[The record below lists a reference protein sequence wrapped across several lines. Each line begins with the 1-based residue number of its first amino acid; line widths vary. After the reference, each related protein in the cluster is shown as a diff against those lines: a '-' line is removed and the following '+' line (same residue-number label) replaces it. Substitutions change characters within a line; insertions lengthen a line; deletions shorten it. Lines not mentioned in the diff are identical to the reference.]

1 MTRKIVAD
9 GRRGLRRSGFT
20 LVELLVVIAILAVLV
35 ALLLPALS
43 QAKEAGRR
51 TTCLNNL
58 HQLGLAARLSALDAE
73 GFFPPRLLSE
83 QWPEQLRPEYLNL
96 SVLVCP
102 SDPASGGSGS
112 KADTASRSYLM
123 NAFSD
128 YFATTLSAPDW
139 RNYNK
144 GTFTAAIHESAIPQ
158 PSDTILFGEKK
169 TGSAEFYV
177 ALTPVITAVSVT
189 EQGRHSRTGG
199 PLAKTGGANHAY
211 TDGSV
216 RYTRYGRSLCPVM
229 EWAATEAGRTNFAVC
244 IY

>member
-1 MTRKIVAD
+1 M
-9 GRRGLRRSGFT
+9 RRSPAFT
-20 LVELLVVIAILAVLV
+20 LIELLVVLAILAVLA

-43 QAKEAGRR
+43 QAREAGRR
-51 TTCLNNL
+51 TTCLSNL
-58 HQLGLAARLSALDAE
+58 HQLGLAARLSALDQE
-73 GFFPPRLLSE
+73 GFFPPRLLSP
-83 QWPEQLRPEYLNL
+83 QWPEQLRADYQNLNL
-96 SVLVCP
+96 LTCP
-102 SDPASGGSGS
+102 SDPAPGGFGAN
-112 KADTASRSYLM
+112 ADTAPRSYVM

-128 YFATTLSAPDW
+128 YFAATLPAPDW

-144 GTFTAAIHESAIPQ
+144 GTFPAAIHESAIPQ

-211 TDGSV
+211 IDGSA
-216 RYTRYGRSLCPVM
+216 RYTRYGRSLCPVN
-229 EWAATEAGRTNFAVC
+229 EWAVTEAGRTNFSVC